1 LTLLSN
7 IGFHIMKLYYIVT
20 TKDNEGLSKGDKE
33 YVSGLYNKT
42 KIEKNHTM
50 KVGSEYLKV
59 KEERDIFT

>member
-1 LTLLSN
+1 
-7 IGFHIMKLYYIVT
+7 MKLYYIVT

-50 KVGSEYLKV
+50 KVV
-59 KEERDIFT
+59 QNT